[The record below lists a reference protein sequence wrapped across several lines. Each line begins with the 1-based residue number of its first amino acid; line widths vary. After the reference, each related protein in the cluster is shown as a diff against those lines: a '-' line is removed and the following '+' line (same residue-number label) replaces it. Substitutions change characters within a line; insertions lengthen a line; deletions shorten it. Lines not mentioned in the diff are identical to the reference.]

1 MSGNGPT
8 GDDTPTGGGTA
19 NATDCLNL
27 TGRGTIMSPDPA
39 VLPLLSIGEMLDI
52 SLRSVTGPL
61 QAFTQIGQLVGNV
74 FLPGNLSATFIA
86 CINDA
91 NEYHG
96 RITSLAGG
104 LCELLITLK

>member
-1 MSGNGPT
+1 MSGSGPSNDVSPNG
-8 GDDTPTGGGTA
+8 GNTA
-19 NATDCLNL
+19 NPTDCLNL

-39 VLPLLSIGEMLDI
+39 IMPLLSVGEIIDI

-61 QAFTQIGQLVGNV
+61 QAYTSGGQLIGNV

-91 NEYHG
+91 NDYKA
-96 RITSLAGG
+96 RITSLTGG
-104 LCELLITLK
+104 LCELFITLR